1 MNIKNNPPRRSALVW
16 GGILTAGIIII
27 FFPTIIGLDG
37 MSGGYAIST
46 GGVFVSILGLVGTIV
61 YLRLAKSLD
70 RITLPEN
77 ILAYWTYSS
86 EEWKSYTE
94 FEHRVDA
101 SGKRNLFF
109 LVAAISVVVGIIF
122 YAMVQDDLLIIALI
136 ILGIIAMTGITAY
149 LSTLA
154 AYFHNKKYLGETY
167 IALDGVYLNRQ
178 VHVWRGLGNRLE
190 EISFDEDEGPGSRII
205 IEYSA
210 PGTHNRNSYSVRIP
224 VPPGKEST
232 AKGLV
237 KQIASA
243 NLKD

>member
-1 MNIKNNPPRRSALVW
+1 MNIKNNPPRRSALIW
-16 GGILTAGIIII
+16 GGILTAGVIII

-37 MSGGYAIST
+37 MSGGFAVAT
-46 GGVFVSILGLVGTIV
+46 GGVFISIFGLVGTII
-61 YLRLAKSLD
+61 YLLLAKSLD

-77 ILAYWTYSS
+77 ILAYWKYSP

-94 FEHRVDA
+94 NEHREDA

-122 YAMVQDDLLIIALI
+122 YAMVQDDPLIIVLI
-136 ILGIIAMTGITAY
+136 ILGIISITGITAY
-149 LSTLA
+149 LSTLT
-154 AYFHNKKYLGETY
+154 AYLHNKKYLGETY

-178 VHVWRGLGNRLE
+178 VHIWKGLGNRLE
-190 EISFDEDEGPGSRII
+190 EIGFDEDKETGSRII

-232 AKGLV
+232 ARGLV
-237 KQIASA
+237 NQIASA